1 MGKASEQI
9 GTDWELLEEVLSLTQ
24 EAAFFFV
31 LCDEGM
37 FRERQMQ
44 RLREAVEAKGRS
56 VQVVRFDPES
66 PHLFSKLDSLPIDS
80 SPVVFVDVRGIE
92 LARES
97 YAEMVGPRQPALNA
111 RRALQSLNLQR
122 EQLAALKTP
131 ILFWV
136 SAQAMGQIAQRAAD
150 LFATRSGIF
159 DLRGFESFPR
169 LEVRALKQKG
179 LGGLEELRGFKS
191 FPRLEVS
198 APERTVRSPALLRA
212 TLDLPADELRR
223 RLQLYGRR
231 LREEEAKPSPH
242 LPRQAALHQELARIA
257 WALRESTQALE
268 HQAAAIT
275 LYRKLA
281 TNAREDFLA
290 HLAASLHNLGA
301 MLSDLGRREEALA
314 ATQEAAA
321 LYRRLAAQQPEAFL
335 PNLAA
340 SLNNLGSMLSDLGRR
355 EEALAAAQEAVAL
368 YRQLAAQQPEAFL
381 PNLAMS
387 LNNLGSML
395 SALGQREEALAAA
408 QEAAALYRQLAAQ
421 RPDAFLP
428 NLARSLGTHGVVLNG
443 LGRHAEAA
451 AALAEGLRVILPFV
465 RASPAAFGEL
475 ANALLRNYLA
485 ACK

>member
-169 LEVRALKQKG
+169 QVRALKQKG

-301 MLSDLGRREEALA
+301 MLSDLGRREDALA
-314 ATQEAAA
+314 ATQEAVDI
-321 LYRRLAAQQPEAFL
+321 RRKLAAQQP
-335 PNLAA
+335 
-340 SLNNLGSMLSDLGRR
+340 
-355 EEALAAAQEAVAL
+355 
-368 YRQLAAQQPEAFL
+368 
-381 PNLAMS
+381 
-387 LNNLGSML
+387 
-395 SALGQREEALAAA
+395 
-408 QEAAALYRQLAAQ
+408 
-421 RPDAFLP
+421 DAFLP
-428 NLARSLGTHGVVLNG
+428 DLARSLAVYGVILRG

-451 AALAEGLRVILPFV
+451 AAFAEGLRVIHPFV

-475 ANALLRNYLA
+475 ANALLQNYRG
-485 ACK
+485 ACEAVEETPDEALVAQARQAIG

>member
-169 LEVRALKQKG
+169 LEV
-179 LGGLEELRGFKS
+179 
-191 FPRLEVS
+191 S

-314 ATQEAAA
+314 ATQEAVDI
-321 LYRRLAAQQPEAFL
+321 RRKLAAQQPDAFL
-335 PNLAA
+335 PDLAA
-340 SLNNLGSMLSDLGRR
+340 SLNNLGR
-355 EEALAAAQEAVAL
+355 A
-368 YRQLAAQQPEAFL
+368 
-381 PNLAMS
+381 
-387 LNNLGSML
+387 L

-408 QEAAALYRQLAAQ
+408 QEAAALYRRLAAQ
-421 RPDAFLP
+421 QPDAFLP
-428 NLARSLGTHGVVLNG
+428 NLAMSLNNLGVMLSD
-443 LGRHAEAA
+443 LGRREEALAAAQEAA
-451 AALAEGLRVILPFV
+451 ALYRRLAAQQPDAFLPGLAMNLNNLSGALSNLGRREEALA
-465 RASPAAFGEL
+465 AAQEATEL
-475 ANALLRNYLA
+475 YRKLA
-485 ACK
+485 AQQPDAFLPDLAASLTNLGNVSSDLREPSEQRMPCRVE

>member
-169 LEVRALKQKG
+169 LEV
-179 LGGLEELRGFKS
+179 
-191 FPRLEVS
+191 S

-301 MLSDLGRREEALA
+301 MLSDLGRREEVLA
-314 ATQEAAA
+314 AAQEAAA
-321 LYRRLAAQQPEAFL
+321 LYRRLAAQQPDAFL
-335 PNLAA
+335 PVLAA
-340 SLNNLGSMLSDLGRR
+340 SLNNLGRALSDLGRR
-355 EEALAAAQEAVAL
+355 EEALAAAQEAAEL
-368 YRQLAAQQPEAFL
+368 YRRLAAQQPDAFL
-381 PNLAMS
+381 PDLAAS
-387 LNNLGSML
+387 LTNLGRAL
-395 SALGQREEALAAA
+395 SDLGRQEEALAAA
-408 QEAAALYRQLAAQ
+408 QEATELYRRLAAQ
-421 RPDAFLP
+421 QPDAFLP
-428 NLARSLGTHGVVLNG
+428 DLARSLAVYGVILRG

-451 AALAEGLRVILPFV
+451 AAFAEGLRVIHPFV

-475 ANALLRNYLA
+475 ANALLQNYRG
-485 ACK
+485 ACEAVEETPDEALVAQARQAIG

>member
-169 LEVRALKQKG
+169 QVRALKQKG

-257 WALRESTQALE
+257 WALRESTRALE

-301 MLSDLGRREEALA
+301 MLSDLGRREDALA
-314 ATQEAAA
+314 ATQEAVDI
-321 LYRRLAAQQPEAFL
+321 RRKLAAQQPDAFL
-335 PNLAA
+335 PDLAA
-340 SLNNLGSMLSDLGRR
+340 SLNNLGRALSDLGRR
-355 EEALAAAQEAVAL
+355 EEALAAAQEAAEL
-368 YRQLAAQQPEAFL
+368 YRRLAAQQPDAFL
-381 PNLAMS
+381 PDLAASLTNLGRALSDLGRQEEALASAQEATALYRRLAAQQPDTFLPDLAMS
-387 LNNLGSML
+387 LN
-395 SALGQREEALAAA
+395 
-408 QEAAALYRQLAAQ
+408 
-421 RPDAFLP
+421 F
-428 NLARSLGTHGVVLNG
+428 
-443 LGRHAEAA
+443 
-451 AALAEGLRVILPFV
+451 
-465 RASPAAFGEL
+465 
-475 ANALLRNYLA
+475 
-485 ACK
+485 

>member
-169 LEVRALKQKG
+169 LKVRALKQKG

-301 MLSDLGRREEALA
+301 MLSDLGRREDALA
-314 ATQEAAA
+314 ATQEAVDI
-321 LYRRLAAQQPEAFL
+321 RRKLAAQQPDAFL
-335 PNLAA
+335 PGLAG
-340 SLNNLGSMLSDLGRR
+340 SLNNLGAMLSD
-355 EEALAAAQEAVAL
+355 
-368 YRQLAAQQPEAFL
+368 
-381 PNLAMS
+381 
-387 LNNLGSML
+387 
-395 SALGQREEALAAA
+395 LGQREEALAAA
-408 QEAAALYRQLAAQ
+408 QEAANIHRRLAAQ
-421 RPDAFLP
+421 QPDAFLP
-428 NLARSLGTHGVVLNG
+428 DLAASLTN
-443 LGRHAEAA
+443 LGRALSDLGRREEAPAAAQEAA
-451 AALAEGLRVILPFV
+451 
-465 RASPAAFGEL
+465 EL
-475 ANALLRNYLA
+475 YRRLA
-485 ACK
+485 AQQPDAFLPDLAMSLNF